1 MFVIS
6 QSNSYKWPV
15 SVEFPVDGGKT
26 EKQSF
31 DGEFK
36 RLSQTRI
43 EEIRKQIEDG
53 NITDRDFS
61 REVLIGWTGIVDGN
75 KEEVP
80 FTESA
85 RDALLDVPLVSSAVV
100 MAFMNSLAG
109 IRRKN

>member
-6 QSNSYKWPV
+6 QSNSYKWPIAI
-15 SVEFPVDGGKT
+15 EFPVDGGKT
-26 EKQSF
+26 EKQTF

-43 EEIRKQIEDG
+43 EEIRKQVEDG
-53 NITDRDFS
+53 QITDRDFS
-61 REVLIGWTGIVDGN
+61 REILIGWAGIVDGQG
-75 KEEVP
+75 EAVP

-85 RDALLDVPLVSSAVV
+85 RDALLDVQLVSSAVV

-109 IRRKN
+109 VRRKN